1 MKNRKVAQELCERL
15 DLPAEAAGAS
25 KLTVIGGRQALVENH
40 RGLLEYGEELIR
52 VKLDAGELVLRG
64 SELRLTVMTGK
75 ELLIRGRLLA
85 AEWEEQHEKT

>member
-25 KLTVIGGRQALVENH
+25 KLTVTGGDQALVENH

-52 VKLDAGELVLRG
+52 VRLDGGELVLRG
-64 SELRLTVMTGK
+64 SKLRLTVMTDR
-75 ELLIRGRLLA
+75 ELLIRGRLFA
-85 AEWEEQHEKT
+85 AEWEG